1 MNMKKITNILV
12 VLVLIF
18 SIASFAMADEE
29 PGQDPLGEG
38 QGDSGENGQ
47 NNTSNG
53 NNTDDPDSNE
63 TENPEGNESESPD
76 DNVTDDGLDNE
87 TEEEIG
93 IMNNSL
99 GAEIRLLQLEKAILK
114 NIIKGERAVDVLK
127 GLDYNTSD
135 LEEIL
140 DKLGVLLDEVQAAD
154 PESNESVRIFVE
166 LKYEARNLTKQF
178 RDSVKDLI
186 GDTKVKELRERVREM
201 VGDELENCSK
211 RIRNKIKQFN
221 RNQLHRLYGIIGES
235 NYSLCEEYENGNIS
249 MEQVRSQINKMVNKM
264 NKEKKSE
271 VFSKVKEE
279 NIKEK
284 INGKAF
290 AEDVKNKDKGK
301 GKGKGH

>member
-1 MNMKKITNILV
+1 MKKITNILV

-249 MEQVRSQINKMVNKM
+249 MEQVKSQINKMVNKM

>member
-249 MEQVRSQINKMVNKM
+249 MEQVKSQINKMVNKM